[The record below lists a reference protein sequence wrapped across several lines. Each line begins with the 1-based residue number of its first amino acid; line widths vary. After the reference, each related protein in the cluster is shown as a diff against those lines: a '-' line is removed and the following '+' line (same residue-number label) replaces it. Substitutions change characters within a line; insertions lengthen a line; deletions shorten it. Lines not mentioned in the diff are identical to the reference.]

1 MRLQIWISPV
11 VENVEGPNT
20 LDGESYHGYWAQ
32 DIYSVNTNF
41 GSASDL
47 VALSDA
53 LHARGMV
60 SVLLD
65 ALDFPS

>member
-1 MRLQIWISPV
+1 MVQIWISPV
-11 VENVEGPNT
+11 VDNLQDPTGQ
-20 LDGESYHGYWAQ
+20 DGDSYHGYWAQ
-32 DIYSVNTNF
+32 NIYQVNTNF

-60 SVLLD
+60 SNHLFFDEIPNV
-65 ALDFPS
+65 